1 MLRKGQLLV
10 VIQWVRGRRQLIF
23 HWIGIRNSVFALHP
37 GAGGSQSSMVASI
50 INLWIIREG
59 SSEEHGITI
68 NSAAVWS
75 SSSVHLSSSLWE
87 GGKPMVQS
95 MGRIS
100 HEPVLKGKKKILF
113 TSVTSNNI
121 SNYRMKAVAMTESQ
135 VFLNI
140 AKVILFP
147 MNLHVNTL
155 QPKNCSVKKPAG
167 SFQMLKI
174 AEF

>member
-1 MLRKGQLLV
+1 MFRKGQLLV

-87 GGKPMVQS
+87 GGKSMVQS

-100 HEPVLKGKKKILF
+100 HEPVLKGKKKKSFYQRYQQYQQYKQLQ
-113 TSVTSNNI
+113 N
-121 SNYRMKAVAMTESQ
+121 ESSSH
-135 VFLNI
+135 N
-140 AKVILFP
+140 
-147 MNLHVNTL
+147 
-155 QPKNCSVKKPAG
+155 G
-167 SFQMLKI
+167 
-174 AEF
+174 E